1 MDSAAKSQQVYKIF
15 QTIAG
20 NYDRAN
26 ERISLGLQKHWKRML
41 VAHIAQN
48 VPLNTKLL
56 DVCCGTGDI
65 ALLTAAQRPD
75 IHITGVD
82 FSPAMLEQAQRKSRQ
97 YTNVTWKE
105 ADALQLPFPD
115 NTFASVCIS
124 FGLRNTA
131 DYTQTLQEMKRVAA
145 AGGYVYCLDS
155 FVPDNA
161 FIRYFHMRYFKY
173 LVPLLGG
180 GARYCEEYTWL
191 HESTQQFLRK
201 QALIDLYN
209 SIDIT
214 HVECKSRMF
223 GACILV
229 QGQKP

>member
-1 MDSAAKSQQVYKIF
+1 MDSVVKSQQVYKIF

-48 VPLNTKLL
+48 ALLNTKLL

-82 FSPAMLEQAQRKSRQ
+82 FSPAMLEQARRKSRQ
-97 YTNVTWKE
+97 YTNIQWKE
-105 ADALQLPFPD
+105 ADALHLPFPD

-131 DYTQTLQEMKRVAA
+131 DYEQALQEMKRGTAA
-145 AGGYVYCLDS
+145 CVYVYFFS
-155 FVPDNA
+155 
-161 FIRYFHMRYFKY
+161 
-173 LVPLLGG
+173 
-180 GARYCEEYTWL
+180 W
-191 HESTQQFLRK
+191 
-201 QALIDLYN
+201 QAL
-209 SIDIT
+209 
-214 HVECKSRMF
+214 R
-223 GACILV
+223 IL
-229 QGQKP
+229 